1 MRNILLIFFLFFS
14 ISASA
19 TVYQVGTGGNLLESN
34 IASTTF
40 QPDDQLL
47 FKCGETFIGGI
58 TISQSGTSGHPIIIG
73 KWGTGSNPIITGFT
87 TVSSWTNLGSN
98 IWESTNSV
106 STLSTCNMVTVNGI
120 NTAMGRYPN
129 ADAANGGYLTFQ
141 SHVGHTS
148 ITTNGLTGDPNWTG
162 AEVVVRT
169 SSWTVDKTVIASQS
183 GGTLNYLELSG
194 YVPVDGYGFFIQKD
208 IRTLDVQNEWYYNP
222 STKKILIYSTSQPT
236 NVKISTIDTIL
247 IINGDYVTVDG
258 IDLSGANKH
267 AIYNA
272 LATVDHTTIQNCNI
286 SFVGQSA
293 ITTMGSYLN
302 ILSNTIANSNDHGVD
317 LSYTANVVFRGNT
330 ITDIGSYLGMG
341 MDGNGTR
348 YAVTF
353 YNTDDVLIEYNTV
366 KNIGYKGI
374 DFYGNRITVK
384 NNYVDTFGYTLDDG
398 GGIYTF
404 TGTDTPMTDILIQD
418 NIVLNGVGA
427 KEGSTFSYGQTLG
440 IYFDNGS
447 TNIEMSGNTVAYSC
461 LYGAN
466 LAIYSNI
473 NVHDN
478 TFYDNG
484 TPWNGSQFGVY
495 NRDDA
500 GSNNSVQNNIFVS
513 TREAI
518 PTFIYRST
526 TGVIN
531 TNSTFDYNYHISVM
545 SPNTP
550 VKILTNTLPFVEYSL
565 AYVQTNLG
573 YDLHSSLSPYPIVS
587 ANDLYLAYNTNTT
600 VQNIAI
606 SAKYKDLLGVEY
618 DGIIELQPYSSKVLF
633 YVSPAT
639 PVRTKG
645 ISAGSG
651 KVWGV
656 GGVPYG
662 L

>member
-1 MRNILLIFFLFFS
+1 MRNVLLTFLLFYVVTVN
-14 ISASA
+14 A
-19 TVYQVGTGGNLLESN
+19 TVYQVGSGGNLLESN
-34 IASTTF
+34 ISTTTF
-40 QPDDQLL
+40 QLDDQLL
-47 FKCGETFIGGI
+47 FKCGETFYTSF
-58 TISQSGTSGHPIIIG
+58 TINQSGTSGHPIIIG

-148 ITTNGLTGDPNWTG
+148 ITTNGLTGNPNWTG

-194 YVPVDGYGFFIQKD
+194 YVPTDGYGFFIQKD

-222 STKKILIYSTSQPT
+222 STKKIRIYSTSQPT
-236 NVKISTIDTIL
+236 GVKLSTIETL
-247 IINGDYVTVDG
+247 LTINGDYITVNG
-258 IDLSGANKH
+258 IDFSGANKH
-267 AIYNA
+267 VIYNA
-272 LATVDHTTIQNCNI
+272 LAAVDHVTIQNCNI

-293 ITTMGSYLN
+293 ITTKGSYLN
-302 ILSNTIANSNDHGVD
+302 ILNNTITNSNDHGID
-317 LSYTANVVFRGNT
+317 LSHTANVVFRGNT
-330 ITDIGSYLGMG
+330 ITDMGNYLGMG
-341 MDGNGTR
+341 LDGNGTR

-353 YNTDDVLIEYNTV
+353 YNTDDILIEFNTV
-366 KNIGYKGI
+366 KNISYKGI

-384 NNYVDTFGYTLDDG
+384 NNYVDNFGYALDDG

-404 TGTDTPMTDILIQD
+404 TGTDTPMTNILIQD

-427 KEGSTFSYGQTLG
+427 KEGSTFSYGQALG

-500 GSNNSVQNNIFVS
+500 GSNNTVQNNLFIS

-573 YDLHSSLSPYPIVS
+573 YDLHSKVSPQPIAS
-587 ANDLYLAYNTNTT
+587 ASDLQFEYNTTT
-600 VQNIAI
+600 E
-606 SAKYKDLLGVEY
+606 AKTVTLPQPMIDMRGVKYVGE
-618 DGIIELQPYSSKVLF
+618 IILQPYSSVVLM
-633 YVSPAT
+633 VDQNPA
-639 PVRTKG
+639 PP
-645 ISAGSG
+645 IYSG
-651 KVWGV
+651 KTFGHGRKQWKF
-656 GGVPYG
+656 
-662 L
+662 